1 MDAQDKDLRTPLL
14 EAIINN
20 HIEVAHYL
28 IQNGASVYHVV
39 SLGHTGPQRVIAGA
53 GPFHVGTS
61 LFVQEEDGYTGLH
74 HAAKL
79 GSLEIVTMLLETG
92 QVDVNAQV
100 KGSCQSPS
108 EQRLNGEVSLSSLLK
123 SGHFQ
128 DSGGWTPI
136 IWAAEHKHV
145 QVIRALL
152 NRGADVTIVDK
163 VRFVQKRTKKNTL
176 QYHFSTDHT
185 LPDAPCR
192 S

>member
-1 MDAQDKDLRTPLL
+1 MSNIAARRHAAGRLIWVPLCF
-14 EAIINN
+14 A
-20 HIEVAHYL
+20 
-28 IQNGASVYHVV
+28 
-39 SLGHTGPQRVIAGA
+39 
-53 GPFHVGTS
+53 
-61 LFVQEEDGYTGLH
+61 QEEDGYTGLH

-100 KGSCQSPS
+100 RPESA
-108 EQRLNGEVSLSSLLK
+108 GERRRTAQLSRNSLVRA
-123 SGHFQ
+123 GRFQ

-163 VRFVQKRTKKNTL
+163 VRFSKVYRPSKRRQENLQRTHTNTGTTCKL
-176 QYHFSTDHT
+176 HT
-185 LPDAPCR
+185 QRPQAGSRTHGFLAVRRRC
-192 S
+192 